1 MPVCKVLEDC
11 RAVIANGSHLDPLLL
26 EALFRMLQLHE
37 LRFAEGSPVGGP
49 EEEEN
54 RAARS
59 LQALVRLLMT
69 KLIG

>member
-1 MPVCKVLEDC
+1 
-11 RAVIANGSHLDPLLL
+11 LLL

-49 EEEEN
+49 EEEEY

-59 LQALVRLLMT
+59 HQALVRLLMT